1 MNKHNYNRKR
11 VIDTQNK
18 LAVAR
23 VKEGEAGEKQ
33 VRKLK
38 GTDFQLQNK

>member
-1 MNKHNYNRKR
+1 MNKHSYNRKR

-23 VKEGEAGEKQ
+23 VKEGEAGEK
-33 VRKLK
+33 
-38 GTDFQLQNK
+38 